1 MRRLP
6 GWRALAGQLAVGL
19 CAALPGLPALAAPQ
33 LDLTVRLEPAQGN
46 LSAQA
51 LIALPAHEAIDL
63 RIDARHRITSMQLD
77 GGALRASTEGGLQR
91 IRIAASSQPR
101 RLELRWAIRADAPD
115 AAASHRDTLTA
126 FAPQIGEAGSFLPA
140 GGAWYPLPFDGAGPL
155 LHRYRLT
162 VDLPAAQHALAPG
175 DRLSDTVRDGRR
187 TVRFDMTHDSEG
199 ADLMAGPWV
208 EAERSVRS
216 IDGRRL
222 TLATLFHPDIADQA
236 AGYLDVAASHL
247 ARIEQTLGAY
257 PYSRFTIASSPTPTG
272 FGMASLTY
280 LGIDVLRL
288 PFIRHTSLPHE
299 ILHNWWGNGV
309 YLALAGGNWSEG
321 LTTFMADY
329 ALREAKEG
337 DDGARAMR
345 LDWLRGLSALSPAAQ
360 GSLSSFGGRTHDA
373 SQSIGYHKAALVFVM
388 LRDTLGATAFDSALR
403 DFWQMH
409 RHRRA
414 GWQDIRAAFE
424 RASGRDLGR
433 HFALWV
439 DGSGLAAPVIS
450 EAVAGPG
457 GLTVTLQ
464 QPAPPYPLEVPLHVR
479 VAGATRVEQVA
490 LHAAQARVTLPL
502 TADCAELA
510 LDPDFRLA
518 RRLAPGEA
526 PPVLREA
533 TLDDALGLTVLPG
546 DERLSAAAR
555 TLTKKWLDRA
565 PTVIDAAQPPGRAS
579 RMVIGSFA
587 GIDGWLARHHLPARD
602 RDGEVVAWALRA
614 PAGGTLALVAA
625 RDALALE
632 KATRALPHYGQQGW
646 VTLTGGRAA
655 SRGQWPA
662 ATAWTTVCVR

>member
-1 MRRLP
+1 MRVA
-6 GWRALAGQLAVGL
+6 GWRALALVL

-33 LDLTVRLEPAQGN
+33 FDLTVGLEPAQGS
-46 LSAQA
+46 LSARA

-63 RIDARHRITSMQLD
+63 RLDARHRVTSMQLD

-91 IRIAASSQPR
+91 IRIAAAKQPR
-101 RLELRWAIRADAPD
+101 QLELRWAIRADAPD
-115 AAASHRDTLTA
+115 ATASHRDTLTA

-140 GGAWYPLPFDGAGPL
+140 GGAWYPLPFDDAGPL

-162 VDLPAAQHALAPG
+162 VDLPAEQRALAPG
-175 DRLSDTVRDGRR
+175 DRLVDTLRDGRR
-187 TVRFDMTHDSEG
+187 TVRFDMAQDSEG

-216 IDGRRL
+216 IDGRPL

-236 AGYLDVAASHL
+236 DGYLDAAAGHL

-272 FGMASLTY
+272 FGMAGLTY

-329 ALREAKEG
+329 ALREAQG

-345 LDWLRGLSALSPAAQ
+345 LDWLRGLSALSPAAH
-360 GSLSSFGGRTHDA
+360 GSLAGFGGRTHDA
-373 SQSIGYHKAALVFVM
+373 SQAIGYHKAALVFLM

-403 DFWQMH
+403 DFWQTY

-414 GWQDIRAAFE
+414 GWQDLRAAFE

-433 HFALWV
+433 YFALWV
-439 DGSGLAAPVIS
+439 DGGGLAAPSITN
-450 EAVAGPG
+450 AVAGPDR
-457 GLTVTLQ
+457 LTVTLQ
-464 QPAPPYPLEVPLHVR
+464 QPTPHYPLAVPLHVR
-479 VAGATRVEQVA
+479 IAGETRVERVA
-490 LHAAQARVTLPL
+490 LHGAQTQVSVPL
-502 TADCAELA
+502 TAGCAELA

-546 DERLSAAAR
+546 DERLATAAR
-555 TLTKKWLDRA
+555 TLTAQWLDRT
-565 PTVIDAAQPPGRAS
+565 PTIVDAAQAPGRAS

-587 GIDGWLARHHLPARD
+587 AMDGWLARHRLPARD

-625 RDALALE
+625 RDADALA

-646 VTLTGGRAA
+646 VTLAGGRAA
-655 SRGQWPA
+655 TRGQWPA
-662 ATAWTTVCVR
+662 ATVWTKTCVR

>member
-1 MRRLP
+1 MRMP
-6 GWRALAGQLAVGL
+6 GWRALAGRLAVAM
-19 CAALPGLPALAAPQ
+19 CAGLPGQAALAAPQ
-33 LDLTVRLEPAQGN
+33 LDLTVRLEPAQGS
-46 LSAQA
+46 LSAHA
-51 LIALPAHEAIDL
+51 LIALPANEAIDL

-77 GGALRASTEGGLQR
+77 GGTLRASTDGGLQR
-91 IRIAASSQPR
+91 IRIAAASQPR

-140 GGAWYPLPFDGAGPL
+140 GGAWYPLPFDSAGPL

-162 VDLPAAQHALAPG
+162 VDLPAAQRALAPG
-175 DRLSDTVRDGRR
+175 DRQPDTVRDGRR
-187 TVRFDMTHDSEG
+187 TVRFDMAQDSEG

-216 IDGRRL
+216 IDGRTL

-236 AGYLDVAASHL
+236 EGYLDAAASHL
-247 ARIEQTLGAY
+247 ARIEKTLGGY
-257 PYSRFTIASSPTPTG
+257 PYSRFSIASSPTPTG
-272 FGMASLTY
+272 FGMAGLTY

-309 YLALAGGNWSEG
+309 HLALTGGNWSEG

-329 ALREAKEG
+329 ALREASQGEE
-337 DDGARAMR
+337 GARAMR
-345 LDWLRGLSALSPAAQ
+345 LDWLRGLSALSPSAQ
-360 GSLSSFGGRTHDA
+360 GSLAGFAGRTHDA
-373 SQSIGYHKAALVFVM
+373 SQSIGYHKAALVFLM
-388 LRDTLGATAFDSALR
+388 LRDTLGAPAFDRALR
-403 DFWQMH
+403 DFWQAH

-414 GWQDIRAAFE
+414 GWPDLRAAFE
-424 RASGRDLGR
+424 RASGRDLER

-439 DGSGLAAPVIS
+439 DGSGLAAPAIAG
-450 EAVAGPG
+450 AVAGPD

-464 QPAPPYPLEVPLHVR
+464 QPAPHYPLDVPLHVR
-479 VAGATRVEQVA
+479 IAGQTRVEQVA
-490 LHAAQARVTLPL
+490 LPGAQARVSLL
-502 TADCAELA
+502 LAAGCAELA

-533 TLDDALGLTVLPG
+533 TLDDTLGLTVLPG
-546 DERLSAAAR
+546 DERLAAAAR
-555 TLTKKWLDRA
+555 TLTAQWLDHA
-565 PTVIDAAQPPGRAS
+565 PTAIDAAQPPGRAS
-579 RMVIGSFA
+579 RLVIGSFA
-587 GIDGWLARHHLPARD
+587 AIDGWLARHRLPARD

-625 RDALALE
+625 RDADALAR
-632 KATRALPHYGQQGW
+632 ATRALPHYGQQGW
-646 VTLTGGRAA
+646 VTLAGGRATA
-655 SRGQWPA
+655 RGQWPA
-662 ATAWTTVCVR
+662 ATKWTKVCLP

>member
-1 MRRLP
+1 MRMP
-6 GWRALAGQLAVGL
+6 GWRALAVTL
-19 CAALPGLPALAAPQ
+19 CVALPGLAAFAAPQ
-33 LDLTVRLEPAQGN
+33 LDLTVRLEPTQGS
-46 LSAQA
+46 LSGHA
-51 LIALPAHEAIDL
+51 LITLPAHEAIDL
-63 RIDARHRITSMQLD
+63 RIDARHRVTSMQLN

-91 IRIAASSQPR
+91 ILIAAAKQPR
-101 RLELRWAIRADAPD
+101 QLELRWAIRADAPD
-115 AAASHRDTLTA
+115 GGATHRDTLTA

-140 GGAWYPLPFDGAGPL
+140 GGAWYPLPFDSAGPL
-155 LHRYRLT
+155 LHRYRLS
-162 VDLPAAQHALAPG
+162 VDLPVAQRALAPG
-175 DRLSDTVRDGRR
+175 DRQPDTVRDGRR
-187 TVRFDMTHDSEG
+187 TVRFDMAQDSEG
-199 ADLMAGPWV
+199 ADLMAGPWI

-216 IDGRRL
+216 IDGRTL

-236 AGYLDVAASHL
+236 DGYLDAAASHL
-247 ARIEQTLGAY
+247 VRIEQTLGAY

-272 FGMASLTY
+272 FGMAGLTY

-329 ALREAKEG
+329 ALREASQGE
-337 DDGARAMR
+337 DGARAMR

-360 GSLSSFGGRTHDA
+360 GSLASFGGRTHDA
-373 SQSIGYHKAALVFVM
+373 SQAIGYHKAALVFLM
-388 LRDTLGATAFDSALR
+388 LRDTLGARAFDDALR

-414 GWQDIRAAFE
+414 GWPDLRAAFE

-439 DGSGLAAPVIS
+439 DGRGLASPSIAS
-450 EAVAGPG
+450 AVTGSD

-464 QPAPPYPLEVPLHVR
+464 QPAPHYPLAVPLHVR
-479 VAGATRVEQVA
+479 ISGETRVEQVA
-490 LHAAQARVTLPL
+490 LQGAQAQVSVPL
-502 TADCAELA
+502 TAGCAELA

-533 TLDDALGLTVLPG
+533 TLDDTLGLTVLPG
-546 DERLSAAAR
+546 DERLAAAAR
-555 TLTKKWLDRA
+555 TLTAQWLDRTPA
-565 PTVIDAAQPPGRAS
+565 AIDAAQPPGRAS

-587 GIDGWLARHHLPARD
+587 AIDGWLARHRLPARD
-602 RDGEVVAWALRA
+602 RDGEVVAWAVRA

-625 RDALALE
+625 RDADALT
-632 KATRALPHYGQQGW
+632 KASRGLPHYGQQGW

-655 SRGQWPA
+655 TRGQWPA
-662 ATAWTTVCVR
+662 ATVWTKSCVR